1 MGRSGA
7 GKTSMRSIIFHNNI
21 ARDTRD
27 IEPTILWN
35 NDTHVQFL
43 GDLNI
48 NIWDCGGQDDAFC
61 KYFTTHQNLIFK
73 SVSVVI
79 YVFDSISTDL
89 DKDIHYYQSC
99 LELILRHSS
108 NAKVFCLMHKAD
120 LIPDDKREKTFE
132 KQRLELFVRSE
143 PIQIQVFQTSIWDES
158 LYAASLVKNHKLSFT

>member
-48 NIWDCGGQDDAFC
+48 NIWDCGG
-61 KYFTTHQNLIFK
+61 
-73 SVSVVI
+73 
-79 YVFDSISTDL
+79 TDL